1 MVRNPADLPTGQAG
15 LPDAAGKNRLS
26 PLALSVQ
33 DAARLL
39 TATGGKTVTA
49 EMIQADIDSGAPVS
63 TDGTIN
69 LVHYAAWLV
78 KGMGRGA

>member
-1 MVRNPADLPTGQAG
+1 MAKNPAG
-15 LPDAAGKNRLS
+15 LPDEAGKNRLS

-39 TATGGKTVTA
+39 TATGGKAVTA
-49 EMIQADIDSGAPVS
+49 EMIQADIDAGAPVS
-63 TDGTIN
+63 TDDTIN

-78 KGMGRGA
+78 KEMGRGA